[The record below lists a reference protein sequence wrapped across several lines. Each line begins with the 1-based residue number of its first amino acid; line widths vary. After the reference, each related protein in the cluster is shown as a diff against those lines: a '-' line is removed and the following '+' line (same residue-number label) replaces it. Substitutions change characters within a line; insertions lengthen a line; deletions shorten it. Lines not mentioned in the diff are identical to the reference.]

1 MSQVV
6 DMTDGRRPVP
16 ILLLVRELGIGG
28 CESDLTKLAVGID
41 RRRFEPHVGCLFPD
55 GIRRPQLDA
64 AGVPVLSLPV
74 RSLVSRSWI
83 AGARQ
88 LRRYIR
94 DHRIQLVHT
103 FDAPMDMVA
112 LPIAWA
118 CRVPVRIKSHLWYR
132 GALPRKHQRYLS
144 ITDRMATA
152 IVVNSRAV
160 QRELTERYGVH
171 ERSTRLCYNGVD
183 TQLYRAESDEP
194 EANAP
199 FTIGTICAL
208 RDEKRVDILVDAFAR
223 VRRSGIA
230 ARLLI
235 VGSGPMRDRLEKQSE
250 ALGVAGDVHFQ
261 PTTGDVPRWLRKMD
275 IFALTSET
283 ESFPNA
289 LLEAMATG
297 RCVVASNVGGVPELV
312 RDGVNGLLFDAGN
325 AEQLADRIAQ
335 LTADSPRRL
344 ALAKQAEATARSE
357 FALDRNLR
365 CFEQIYDAL
374 LQPASR
380 PELQ

>member
-1 MSQVV
+1 
-6 DMTDGRRPVP
+6 
-16 ILLLVRELGIGG
+16 
-28 CESDLTKLAVGID
+28 
-41 RRRFEPHVGCLFPD
+41 
-55 GIRRPQLDA
+55 
-64 AGVPVLSLPV
+64 
-74 RSLVSRSWI
+74 
-83 AGARQ
+83 
-88 LRRYIR
+88 
-94 DHRIQLVHT
+94 
-103 FDAPMDMVA
+103 
-112 LPIAWA
+112 
-118 CRVPVRIKSHLWYR
+118 
-132 GALPRKHQRYLS
+132 
-144 ITDRMATA
+144 
-152 IVVNSRAV
+152 
-160 QRELTERYGVH
+160 
-171 ERSTRLCYNGVD
+171 
-183 TQLYRAESDEP
+183 
-194 EANAP
+194 
-199 FTIGTICAL
+199 
-208 RDEKRVDILVDAFAR
+208 
-223 VRRSGIA
+223 
-230 ARLLI
+230 
-235 VGSGPMRDRLEKQSE
+235 
-250 ALGVAGDVHFQ
+250 
-261 PTTGDVPRWLRKMD
+261 MD